1 MTAVSFGARLRRAL
15 DAYGPLCV
23 GIDPHEALLDAWG
36 LPQTAEGVRAFGL
49 TTVQAAA
56 GRVGLVKPQVSF
68 FERFGSRGFA
78 ALEDVMSAARAAG
91 LLVVADAK
99 RGDIGTTM
107 AGYAQAWL
115 EPGAP
120 LEADALT
127 ISPYLGGGSLAEA
140 ITRALPAGKGVF
152 VLAATSNP
160 EGAPV
165 QQALVP
171 SALAAAPAETV
182 ALRIT
187 RDVTALDAPGEALGS
202 VGLVIGATIDRS
214 GYALDDDT
222 LRTVPLLAPGFG
234 AQGATPADLRS
245 RFGTL
250 AGNVLASESRSILSA
265 GPGRITAT
273 IEERAARYQE
283 VMGG

>member
-1 MTAVSFGARLRRAL
+1 MNPGFGSRLRSAL
-15 DAYGPLCV
+15 DERGPLCV

-36 LPQTAEGVRAFGL
+36 LPQSAEGVRAFGL
-49 TTVQAAA
+49 TVIEAAA
-56 GRVGLVKPQVSF
+56 GRAGVVKPQVSF

-127 ISPYLGGGSLAEA
+127 ISPYLGGGSLTEA

-160 EGAPV
+160 EGAAV
-165 QQALVP
+165 QQARTGTP
-171 SALAAAPAETV
+171 GETV
-182 ALRIT
+182 ALRVT
-187 RDVTALDAPGEALGS
+187 RDVTALDAHDGALGS
-202 VGLVIGATIDRS
+202 VGLVVGATIDRAAF
-214 GYALDDDT
+214 ALDDDT

-265 GPGRITAT
+265 GPDRIAAT

>member
-1 MTAVSFGARLRRAL
+1 MTSFGARLRKAL
-15 DAYGPLCV
+15 DTHGPLCV

-36 LPQTAEGVRAFGL
+36 LPQTADGVRAFGL
-49 TTVQAAA
+49 ATVEAAA
-56 GRVGLVKPQVSF
+56 GRVGIVKPQVSF

-115 EPGAP
+115 EPGSP

-171 SALAAAPAETV
+171 AALAVTPGETT

-187 RDVTALDAPGEALGS
+187 RDVTAYDSPQGGLGS
-202 VGLVIGATIDRS
+202 VGLVVGATIDREDF
-214 GYALDDDT
+214 GLDDET

-265 GPGRITAT
+265 GPDRIAAT